1 MRHYLESRKLRCE
14 VHDRGNESFKYEI
27 LLIDQ
32 PPVDMGRPNVGEGRG
47 HWPAAGV
54 LHDFTNELLQNSNF
68 VTRAYFLR
76 QVFVS
81 LTPLLFF
88 SLTIGMTR
96 PLGRGME

>member
-1 MRHYLESRKLRCE
+1 
-14 VHDRGNESFKYEI
+14 
-27 LLIDQ
+27 
-32 PPVDMGRPNVGEGRG
+32 MGRPNVGEGRT

-81 LTPLLFF
+81 LTPLLFLF
-88 SLTIGMTR
+88 TDDWNDEAFRPRNGMRNNSLRIFLR
-96 PLGRGME
+96 A

>member
-1 MRHYLESRKLRCE
+1 
-14 VHDRGNESFKYEI
+14 
-27 LLIDQ
+27 
-32 PPVDMGRPNVGEGRG
+32 MGRPNVGEGRG

-68 VTRAYFLR
+68 VTRAYF
-76 QVFVS
+76 
-81 LTPLLFF
+81 FF